1 MASKDPAFLFY
12 SKDFIVSTQGMAY
25 EEIGKYIIVLASMHQ
40 NGRLDEESIRNM
52 IGNISGRLKRKF
64 QIDENGLW
72 FNERLEQE
80 IKLRT
85 QFVESRRNNGKLGG
99 RPKSKTKP

>member
-12 SKDFIVSTQGMAY
+12 SQDFLTGTQVMTF
-25 EEIGKYIIVLASMHQ
+25 EDRGKYITVLALMHQ
-40 NGRLDEESIRNM
+40 HGRLEEKTIRIVVDSI
-52 IGNISGRLKRKF
+52 SEDLKRKF

-72 FNERLEQE
+72 FNKRLEQE

-85 QFVESRRNNGKLGG
+85 KFVESRRNNGKLGG
-99 RPKSKTKP
+99 RPKNKTKP